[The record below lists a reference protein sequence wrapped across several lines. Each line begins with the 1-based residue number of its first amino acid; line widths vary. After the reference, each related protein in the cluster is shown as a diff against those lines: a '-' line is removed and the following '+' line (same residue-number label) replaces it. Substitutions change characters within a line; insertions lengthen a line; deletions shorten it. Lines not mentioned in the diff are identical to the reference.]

1 MRLLC
6 IILCICLSVPTF
18 GETDEAGQIGR
29 YADAYVK
36 CESADSR
43 LGLANDF
50 FAYLLKIDYIDQPIA
65 FPAGSHIDS
74 VDVNVYYYIAEWHYG
89 QGDYQA
95 AVDYCTHATRCMGVV
110 DDQSKSDVY
119 ALLGAAY
126 FRMSAYDKAVKALN
140 HCYELDKKTDDM
152 DRMSSTLNSIASV
165 FTAAGKPEEAEKYVL
180 EAIAANSLTDNLAR
194 RAVLFGTMSEILH
207 TEGDADGALEYA
219 QKALD
224 TERLL
229 GDSARIGV
237 RLSQMANA
245 RMEQSQIDEA
255 QRLLDEA
262 IPMLY
267 QSKNYHSWGICQN
280 QLGDILASKGRNEQ
294 AASHYLEAAML
305 FLKQGDMYNELH
317 AREGLYKVTKAKSP
331 NEAMLHQERAKQLKD
346 SIYQN
351 ETSEALA
358 KYNAIYYNDILQKE
372 NERIVQRN
380 HTFLAAA
387 AVSFAVL
394 LVIIAF
400 AVFYTYR
407 HHKRKVKDYEQN
419 ISSLQKMFDE
429 LRIKYQNVDAY
440 TMQESASLTD
450 DDKQFLSQLASVI
463 YAVSEKGHTDV
474 DTIAQQ
480 MDINVATLR
489 RRLVQTL
496 SITPKNYILRM
507 RLQKAKYL
515 LQNNRDM
522 NIAEVA
528 YKCGYSQ
535 VPNFS
540 RAFTNYY
547 GITPTEVKSEKGEN

>member
-1 MRLLC
+1 MRLLF
-6 IILCICLSVPTF
+6 IFLCICLSVPTF
-18 GETDEAGQIGR
+18 GQTDEAGQIGR

-36 CESADSR
+36 CESADKR
-43 LGLANDF
+43 LRLANDF
-50 FAYLLKIDYIDQPIA
+50 FAYLQKIDYIDQPIA
-65 FPAGSHIDS
+65 FPSGSHIDS

-89 QGDYQA
+89 QGNYQA

-110 DDQSKSDVY
+110 DNQSKSDVY

-140 HCYELDKKTDDM
+140 LCYELDKKMDDL

-180 EAIAANSLTDNLAR
+180 EAIAANSLIDNLAR
-194 RAVLFGTMSEILH
+194 RAVLYGTMSEILH
-207 TEGDADGALEYA
+207 TKGNADGALEYA

-237 RLSQMANA
+237 RLSQMVNA
-245 RMEQSQIDEA
+245 RMELSQIDEA

-267 QSKNYHSWGICQN
+267 KSKNYHSWGICQN
-280 QLGDILASKGRNEQ
+280 QLGDILASKGKNEQ

-331 NEAMLHQERAKQLKD
+331 NEAMMHQERAKQLKD

-351 ETSEALA
+351 ETTEALA

-380 HTFLAAA
+380 HTLLAAA

-407 HHKRKVKDYEQN
+407 RHKRKVKDYEQN
-419 ISSLQKMFDE
+419 ISSLQKMFAE
-429 LRIKYQNVDAY
+429 LRIKYQNVDAF
-440 TMQESASLTD
+440 TLQESASLTD

-463 YAVSEKGHTDV
+463 YAVSEKGHADI
-474 DTIAQQ
+474 DTVVQQ
-480 MDINVATLR
+480 MDINAVTLR
-489 RRLVQTL
+489 RRLAQTL
-496 SITPKNYILRM
+496 SVTPKNYILRM
-507 RLQKAKYL
+507 RMQKAKYL
-515 LQNNRDM
+515 LQNYRDM

-547 GITPTEVKSEKGEN
+547 GITPTEVKNEIIRK